1 MNVTPEEGR
10 RLLEL
15 ARQSAAAAAGR
26 RSLPAVRLAEWPE
39 ALREPLG
46 AFVTLHHRGRLRGCI
61 GRMTSQQS
69 LPETVADM
77 AAAAAVE
84 DPRFPALRPEEL
96 DDVRVEISVLS
107 PLARIQNP
115 EEIQLGR
122 HGVLVRQGRRT
133 GVFLPQVATETGWDL
148 ETFLSELCSGKAGLE
163 ENAWQDPETELY
175 TFTAQVIREEASG
188 RA

>member
-1 MNVTPEEGR
+1 MDVAIEQQH

-15 ARQSAAAAAGR
+15 ARQAVTAAAGR
-26 RSLPAVRLAEWPE
+26 KPLPSVRLAEWPE
-39 ALREPLG
+39 ALQGPLG

-61 GRMTSQQS
+61 GRMTSQQP
-69 LPETVADM
+69 LPETVVDM

-84 DPRFPALRPEEL
+84 DPRFPPLRPEEL
-96 DDVRVEISVLS
+96 ADLRVEISVLS
-107 PLARIQNP
+107 PLTRIQDP
-115 EEIQLGR
+115 KEIRLGQ

-175 TFTAQVIREEASG
+175 TFTAQVFQEPMAG
-188 RA
+188 RT